1 MRDRNLGTLATLL
14 ELCREFVL
22 DERYQPPLRIAITVD
37 IALRGLN
44 RPVTHKELNVT
55 KRTAS
60 LVDYT
65 GGAGNERPATR
76 MR

>member
-1 MRDRNLGTLATLL
+1 MDDLNLGTLATL
-14 ELCREFVL
+14 CREFVL
-22 DERYQPPLRIAITVD
+22 DKRYQPPLRIAIAVD

-44 RPVTHKELNVT
+44 RPVTREELNVT

-60 LVDYT
+60 LVDDT
-65 GGAGNERPATR
+65 GGAGNERPTTR